1 MLHSRFIA
9 IAVNDPHNS
18 PVAQIAQLFLA
29 LGVVADVDHRPVV
42 LDFSRGE
49 DRALETETTLVAI
62 DQAINHTFEIWSSP
76 DNNDRVNF
84 FPIP

>member
-1 MLHSRFIA
+1 MLQSRFIA

-42 LDFSRGE
+42 RDFNRGE
-49 DRALETETTLVAI
+49 VEAPKTETTLVAI
-62 DQAINHTFEIWSSP
+62 YQAINHTCEI
-76 DNNDRVNF
+76 
-84 FPIP
+84 